1 MSNSFPT
8 PMKQSQLETGN
19 IQFQELVGA
28 LYNTTS
34 VLNRINTVEKLKYF
48 FFIKIVIF
56 FQNSGKCLSNFGCNH
71 IAFNAIENIANIN
84 KNFLQFSPLLLLVM
98 RDVKL
103 ACIHLLS
110 MILCVRDNLSF

>member
-1 MSNSFPT
+1 MSNSLPT

-34 VLNRINTVEKLKYF
+34 VLSRINTVEKLKYF

-56 FQNSGKCLSNFGCNH
+56 FRIL
-71 IAFNAIENIANIN
+71 EN
-84 KNFLQFSPLLLLVM
+84 V
-98 RDVKL
+98 
-103 ACIHLLS
+103 
-110 MILCVRDNLSF
+110 